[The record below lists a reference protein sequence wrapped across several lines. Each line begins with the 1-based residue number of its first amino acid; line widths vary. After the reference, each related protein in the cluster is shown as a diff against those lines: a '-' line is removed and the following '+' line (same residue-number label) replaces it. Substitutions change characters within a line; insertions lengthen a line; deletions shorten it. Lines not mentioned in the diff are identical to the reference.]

1 MSPYKHLNSLLH
13 KKKRERIDATAH
25 PDNRLFNKSDRA
37 KRGGERERVRDGIIY
52 STTMRVVIT
61 MTTKTKLRI
70 SN

>member
-25 PDNRLFNKSDRA
+25 PDNRLFNKSDKA
-37 KRGGERERVRDGIIY
+37 KSKRERVRDGIIY
-52 STTMRVVIT
+52 SRTMRVVIT
-61 MTTKTKLRI
+61 MTTKAKLRI